1 MQYASQASYI
11 SNKPIRNDDPK
22 ARMIENL
29 KEQVRRLTEE
39 LAKANET
46 IDFLTKLT
54 KENQGDLRKNFESHN
69 KQETDS
75 SLPEIRRSLNGMPR
89 SDSAFSGDGRR
100 SRGGAREGS
109 AVR

>member
-22 ARMIENL
+22 ARLIESL
-29 KEQVRRLTEE
+29 KEQVRKLTEE

-54 KENQGDLRKNFESHN
+54 KENPQNLTKNYESN
-69 KQETDS
+69 IK
-75 SLPEIRRSLNGMPR
+75 
-89 SDSAFSGDGRR
+89 
-100 SRGGAREGS
+100 
-109 AVR
+109 